1 MRRVLAGWRI
11 EFVKSCYHMKLTL
24 SLTYSPQQLLA
35 WRFSDLAKT
44 KNGVYSTRIAYR
56 LLAETET
63 LTKPGQ
69 SNPTAHN
76 GFWKEIWSL
85 NVPNK
90 IKHFL
95 WCACC
100 KALPTKKNLFNRK
113 VTRNDFCK
121 CCGREVEDT
130 IHALWE
136 CQVCKEIWWEVEL
149 CQRNLSSSFTCFR
162 DLLTGIFQ
170 SQEPNLAE
178 VFAYVAWVIW
188 TKRNAS
194 RLGNFSIPY

>member
-1 MRRVLAGWRI
+1 MEDRVCEELLPHEANTVLGI
-11 EFVKSCYHMKLTL
+11 PL
-24 SLTYSPQQLLA
+24 SNCWPEDSLIWQ
-35 WRFSDLAKT
+35 KI

-100 KALPTKKNLFNRK
+100 EALPTKKNLFNRK
-113 VTRNDFCK
+113 VTHNDFCE

-136 CQVCKEIWWEVEL
+136 CLVLKEIWWEVEL
-149 CQRNLSSSFTCFR
+149 CQSNLSSHFTCFR

-178 VFAYVAWVIW
+178 AFAYVAWVIW

-194 RLGNFSIPY
+194 RLGNYSIPY